1 MVSLAVNVCP
11 PESQSDRS
19 NVKVSPA
26 WSPSVTDT
34 VSSVSDTVDACQDGY
49 MFASHASTSLF
60 CLVVSKTTCFFVPK
74 YNKNLDFKGNPQ

>member
-60 CLVVSKTTCFFVPK
+60 CLSEQCLLYLKLLYDIFLCRV
-74 YNKNLDFKGNPQ
+74 NQ